1 MYCIWASY
9 HLFAVE
15 GRKFIVLA
23 LEFGPRKDIVR
34 WANDVMDRHQDRE
47 AILITH
53 AYTTPDGRSV
63 HQLLVNFQMRPNGG
77 DGWLR
82 LLEFRADSQTIQVVD
97 YSQTRNQH
105 NQSPQNQFE
114 LKLSAV
120 G

>member
-1 MYCIWASY
+1 M
-9 HLFAVE
+9 
-15 GRKFIVLA
+15 LA

-77 DGWLR
+77 DVPNR
-82 LLEFRADSQTIQVVD
+82 LASPSACFM
-97 YSQTRNQH
+97 TRMIL
-105 NQSPQNQFE
+105 P
-114 LKLSAV
+114 LMIL
-120 G
+120 